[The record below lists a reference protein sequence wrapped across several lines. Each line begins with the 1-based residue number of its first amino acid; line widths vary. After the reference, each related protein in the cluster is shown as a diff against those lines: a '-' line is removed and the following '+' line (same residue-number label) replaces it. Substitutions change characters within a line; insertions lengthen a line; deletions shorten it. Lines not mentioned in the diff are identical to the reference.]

1 MAQTIHHGSN
11 IKVYQRLL
19 ENPKIN
25 MVIGTGP
32 AGTGKTKTPCVVGL
46 NHLVDRTYDRMI
58 LTRPTVTVGNEQI
71 GFLPGDLD
79 DKMGPWVTHMM
90 DYVNNYNLRFIEGKV
105 DVVPLGFI
113 RGETWHDRYIIADEM
128 QNSTIMQMKTLLTRI
143 GENTK
148 LVITG
153 DLSQSD
159 LEQDENGLS
168 DLLRRLDDSSF
179 SLYDHVEFTE
189 NDVVRS
195 EFVKQI
201 LSLYRLN

>member
-1 MAQTIHHGSN
+1 MSHSLPGSN
-11 IKVYQRLL
+11 LKVYRRLL

-32 AGTGKTKTPCVVGL
+32 AGTGKTKTPCAVGL
-46 NHLVDRTYDRMI
+46 NHLVDRNYERMVM
-58 LTRPTVTVGNEQI
+58 TRPTVAVGNEQL
-71 GFLPGDLD
+71 GFLPGDID
-79 DKMGPWVTHMM
+79 DKMRPWVSHMM
-90 DYVNNYNLRFIEGKV
+90 EYVNNYNLRFIEDKI
-105 DVVPLGFI
+105 DVVPLGYI

-128 QNSTIMQMKTLLTRI
+128 QNSTVMQMKTLLTRV

-159 LEQDENGLS
+159 LEQDDNGLS
-168 DLLRRLDDSSF
+168 DLLRRLETTDFSF
-179 SLYDHVEFTE
+179 CDHVAFTE
-189 NDVVRS
+189 DDVVRS

-201 LSLYRLN
+201 IKLYRLN

>member
-1 MAQTIHHGSN
+1 MSQSLPGSN
-11 IKVYQRLL
+11 LKVYRRLL

-32 AGTGKTKTPCVVGL
+32 AGTGKTKTPCAVGL
-46 NHLVDRTYDRMI
+46 NHLVDRNYERMVM
-58 LTRPTVTVGNEQI
+58 TRPTVAVGNEQL
-71 GFLPGDLD
+71 GFLPGDID
-79 DKMGPWVTHMM
+79 DKMRPWVSHMM
-90 DYVNNYNLRFIEGKV
+90 EYVNNYNLRFIEDKI
-105 DVVPLGFI
+105 DVVPLGYI

-128 QNSTIMQMKTLLTRI
+128 QNSTVMQMKTLLTRV

-159 LEQDENGLS
+159 LEQDDNGLS
-168 DLLRRLDDSSF
+168 DLLRRLETTDFSF
-179 SLYDHVEFTE
+179 CDHVAFTE
-189 NDVVRS
+189 DDVVRS

-201 LSLYRLN
+201 IKLYRLN